1 MYFGMKN
8 ILKNNCSHIPKQTLN
23 WSKAWFLCYVGYSV
37 NSNQYCLE
45 ILKKNYIILNF
56 KKSNQIL
63 TKLIELRVNILS
75 KSY

>member
-45 ILKKNYIILNF
+45 ILKK
-56 KKSNQIL
+56 
-63 TKLIELRVNILS
+63 KLYYFEF
-75 KSY
+75 